1 MTDAQATTDTARR
14 RIPPALISGFW
25 LILLPLALAGFG
37 IWQLDRSVDARQ
49 AVQANVQDITRS
61 LDEIRPIAADAP
73 GTMIRFEG
81 GRSFPASMAVAQLE
95 NALGETELV
104 QTVAEIRHPFAYVT
118 IAGGVLALLGGAVG
132 LLGSSLA
139 GLSARR
145 SRDQLVRSF
154 TWLRITLPFFLAAVM
169 LGLGFAGV
177 GATVFETLTLPFWG
191 NLSGN
196 AVKLGL
202 IGIILAG
209 VALYCAITAVRGL
222 RRVFALVEPE
232 PIIERARVVTEHEA
246 PALWT
251 FVRNLATR
259 MEAGAPDTIVVG
271 LTSGFYVTESRLLLL
286 PEERL
291 IEGRTLHMPAPML
304 ELLDTAEI
312 AAIVGHELAHFAGED
327 TRYSQRFVPIYSSLQ
342 RSLDALYRADI
353 NGDFGIAAGLRL
365 GYHALSRF
373 DTAVAHWSRLRE
385 FEADRHGSAVSGTG
399 GAASALVRVHIADP
413 CVHFVLNDA
422 FRGNEGL
429 GPDLV
434 AAIASVAANQGFV
447 DPAAHLEDRQA
458 HPTDSHPPT
467 IQRIQALGVSVDDT
481 LLSHATRRPDP
492 GMASFGRRAFPSW
505 DQLCRELSADFL
517 RNASAV
523 RTEYREE
530 LKTAAAGV
538 TEPELVVHEN
548 TGPMAGAMIFI
559 IVLFGVFLACTY
571 LFPYEMGFGGN
582 ESHRA
587 ILTGV
592 LGFGMLLC
600 LAAVVFYRR
609 RAARP
614 LMVFTPEFL
623 RSPWLSEPVR
633 WDAVNGYQVYAS
645 TRFALQLY
653 LDPNEPLPSRTRF
666 SFYNKVKP
674 KRHMIELDAIGI
686 RGMKAD
692 AFSDLVGRYLVA
704 AHARRALQEQGLD
717 AVAVEA
723 SPRTAG
729 EGLTRGQPSPV

>member
-1 MTDAQATTDTARR
+1 MTNAQAPTEAAKRQ
-14 RIPPALISGFW
+14 IPPGVVLAFW
-25 LILLPLALAGFG
+25 LILLPLALAGLG
-37 IWQLDRSVDARQ
+37 IWQLDRSVEAGRL
-49 AVQANVQDITRS
+49 VQTNGQDMVRA
-61 LDEIRPIAADAP
+61 LDEIRPIAAQTP

-81 GRSFPASMAVAQLE
+81 GQSYPASMALAELE
-95 NALGETELV
+95 KAVGENDLL
-104 QTVAEIRHPFAYVT
+104 QTVAIVRHPFAYLT
-118 IAGGVLALLGGAVG
+118 IAGGALAFFGGAVG

-139 GLSARR
+139 GRSARR

-154 TWLRITLPFFLAAVM
+154 TWLQMTLPFFLAAVM

-177 GATVFETLTLPFWG
+177 GATVFETMTLPFWG
-191 NLSGN
+191 DISGN
-196 AVKLGL
+196 AVKLAL
-202 IGIILAG
+202 AGILLAG
-209 VALYCAITAVRGL
+209 VALYCAVTAVRGL

-232 PIIERARVVTEHEA
+232 PIVERARVVTEEDA
-246 PALWT
+246 PGLWT
-251 FVRNLATR
+251 FVRNLAGR
-259 MEAGAPDTIVVG
+259 MQAGAPDTIVVG

-291 IEGRTLHMPAPML
+291 IEGRTLYMPAPFL

-312 AAIVGHELAHFAGED
+312 AAIVGHELAHFAGDD
-327 TRYSQRFVPIYSSLQ
+327 TRYSQRFVPIYSSLR

-385 FEADRHGSAVSGTG
+385 FEADRHGSTVSGAA

-413 CVHFVLNDA
+413 SVHFVLSDA
-422 FRGNEGL
+422 FRGNEGHE
-429 GPDLV
+429 PDLV
-434 AAIASVAANQGFV
+434 AAIATVAAERGFD

-467 IQRIQALGVSVDDT
+467 IQRIQALGLGIDDK
-481 LLSHATRRPDP
+481 LLAHATRLPDASV
-492 GMASFGRRAFPSW
+492 ASFGRRAFSDW
-505 DQLCRELSADFL
+505 DQLCRDLSADFL
-517 RNASAV
+517 LNASSV

-538 TEPELVVHEN
+538 AEPELVVHEN
-548 TGPMAGAMIFI
+548 TGPMAGAMMFI
-559 IVLFGVFLACTY
+559 GVLFGLFIACTY
-571 LFPYEMGFGGN
+571 LFPYQMGFGGN
-582 ESHRA
+582 ESFKA
-587 ILTGV
+587 ILAAV
-592 LGFGMLLC
+592 LGAGMLLC

-609 RAARP
+609 RGARP
-614 LMVFTPEFL
+614 LMVFTPETL

-633 WDAVNGYQVYAS
+633 WDAVVGYQVYAT

-653 LDPNEPLPSRTRF
+653 LGENEPLPNRTRF

-674 KRHMIELDAIGI
+674 KRRMIELDAIGI

-692 AFSDLVGRYLVA
+692 AFSELVGRYLSA
-704 AHARRALQEQGLD
+704 AHARRALADEDLEAGP
-717 AVAVEA
+717 VASSLGA
-723 SPRTAG
+723 
-729 EGLTRGQPSPV
+729 